1 MIKNRKQQVDY
12 TLFLPLVTAL
22 VREKYKDKET
32 QLTDAE
38 FKAMVTIIYR
48 DAVIEFAKD
57 SKLFRVDIPVDIYA
71 GVRRYEII
79 PPEGYYIEA
88 IIRLRSGR
96 RNVPK
101 DYIYDD
107 FAIVL
112 NDTCC
117 PSCDVDEAFFAEV
130 AIVPMIT
137 HTNCFFDAEFVSRYY
152 DIIALGIE
160 KRLYAMK
167 NRTWHD
173 PNMSAL
179 REQQYREAVD
189 RAIAEKHRS
198 GGPSRTVKLRYR
210 RISDAMCKQTSPL
223 A

>member
-12 TLFLPLVTAL
+12 TLFLPLVAAL
-22 VREKYKDKET
+22 VREKREDKDV

-38 FKAMVTIIYR
+38 FKAMVAILYR

-57 SKLFRVDIPVDIYA
+57 SKLFRVDIPIDIYV

-79 PPEGYYIEA
+79 PPEGYYVES

-112 NDTCC
+112 NESCC
-117 PSCDVDEAFFAEV
+117 PNCDVDEAFFAEV

-137 HTNCFFDAEFVSRYY
+137 ETFCKFDAEFVNRYY
-152 DIIALGIE
+152 DVIALGIQ
-160 KRLYAMK
+160 KRLYVMK
-167 NRTWHD
+167 RSWENDQLAT
-173 PNMSAL
+173 L
-179 REQQYREAVD
+179 REQQYQQAVD
-189 RAIAEKHRS
+189 RAILNKNRN

-210 RISDAMCKQTSPL
+210 RISDAMC

>member
-1 MIKNRKQQVDY
+1 MIKNRKQQLDY
-12 TLFLPLVTAL
+12 TVFLPLVTAL
-22 VREKYKDKET
+22 VREKKEDKDT

-38 FKAMVTIIYR
+38 FRAMVAILYR

-57 SKLFRVDIPVDIYA
+57 SKLFRVDIPIDIYA
-71 GVRRYEII
+71 GVRRYEIV
-79 PPEGYYIEA
+79 PPEGYYVES

-112 NDTCC
+112 NESCC
-117 PSCDVDEAFFAEV
+117 PNCDVDEAFFVEV

-137 HTNCFFDAEFVSRYY
+137 ENACKFDAEFVNRYY
-152 DIIALGIE
+152 DIIAMGIQ
-160 KRLYAMK
+160 KRLYAMRRSWE
-167 NRTWHD
+167 NPQLAT
-173 PNMSAL
+173 L
-179 REQQYREAVD
+179 REQQYQQAVD
-189 RAIAEKHRS
+189 RAILNKNRN

-210 RISDAMCKQTSPL
+210 RISDAMC